1 MIVRLLPFLF
11 RLEEEPVAR
20 LVTIAGIGKARDA
33 KAPRLSVSLGAR
45 KASVM
50 VRAAPQSAHVESET
64 FGGITS
70 VWWEKGKG
78 KRKEITWSLREIME
92 TERKHGNI
100 RMNRRLE

>member
-11 RLEEEPVAR
+11 RVEEEPVAR

-33 KAPRLSVSLGAR
+33 EARLSVSLGAR

-50 VRAAPQSAHVESET
+50 VRAAPQNAHVESEK
-64 FGGITS
+64 FGGNTT
-70 VWWEKGKG
+70 VWWEKGKE
-78 KRKEITWSLREIME
+78 KEITWSLREIME

-100 RMNRRLE
+100 RMKRRLE